1 MQQSKQPKIEIKD
14 LEFNNCFKMNKIT
27 AYLIFLWI
35 VAVVTASYPTFVQG
49 QVICNDRS
57 LMLKSL
63 EKSYGEKI
71 AEQGVDEGS
80 LVVITVNLQGKWSL
94 LITPKGKP
102 NTFCV
107 PVTGTDWIQESN
119 ISKGI
124 AFNGSVL
131 SIIHK
136 EDGVWNMLYLDSNT
150 GSVQDVTTGY
160 GWERI
165 IDFNKLSN

>member
-1 MQQSKQPKIEIKD
+1 MI
-14 LEFNNCFKMNKIT
+14 NKVT
-27 AYLIFLWI
+27 TYLIFIWI

>member
-150 GSVQDVTTGY
+150 GSVQDVTSG
-160 GWERI
+160 
-165 IDFNKLSN
+165 